1 MFAEL
6 SSLDQLVFEEAGVVA
21 VAPLLYSF
29 VHWLHLA
36 ARRDGI
42 TKLLFLARDGYL
54 LQQAYRAVIPAEE
67 QVAHHYMYASRRLFN
82 LAAIRELDEP
92 ALKFL
97 IGDRVEMPVA
107 NYLRRAGL
115 APDECR
121 AAIVAAGFADDQTVV
136 AAHDRG
142 RLRQLILSLEKP
154 VLAVA
159 AAERCRL
166 KAYADTLVDWDLDRC
181 AVVDVGWHGSLQ
193 GSLAGVLGLPP
204 ASLQGYYVGL
214 HFGAHK
220 RGGVPREAFLDES
233 KPNDFWLYQKTIR
246 RCVEFFELCLSE
258 SAGSI
263 YGLRQQG
270 AAFVP
275 LREGQSAAPA
285 VTTGLQALQAAAVAA
300 LASQPADQTRQQ
312 AWRGV
317 ERLLSHPTLDQA
329 RCFGDIVHQEGFGGA
344 GRLQQLAAP
353 RYTLAGY
360 VRHPLLFMTDWRG
373 AFWRRGFTARL

>member
-29 VHWLHLA
+29 AHWLHLA
-36 ARRDGI
+36 ARRDGV

-54 LQQAYRAVIPAEE
+54 LQQAYEAVIPSEE
-67 QVAHHYMYASRRLFN
+67 QVAHRYMYASRRLFN

-115 APDECR
+115 APDEHR
-121 AAIVAAGFADDQTVV
+121 AAIVAAGFTDEQTVV
-136 AAHDRG
+136 AAHDYG

-159 AAERCRL
+159 AGERRRL
-166 KAYADTLVDWDLDRC
+166 KAYADTLVDWDLDHC

-193 GSLAGVLGLPP
+193 GSLVGVLGLPP
-204 ASLQGYYVGL
+204 ASLRGYYLGL
-214 HFGAHK
+214 HFGSRK
-220 RGGVPREAFLDES
+220 RGGVPREAFIDES
-233 KPNDFWLYQKTIR
+233 RPNDFWLYQKTIR

-258 SAGSI
+258 SEGSI

-275 LREGQSAAPA
+275 LRESKSAAPA
-285 VTTGLQALQAAAVAA
+285 VTAGLRVLQAAAIGA
-300 LASQPADQTRQQ
+300 LASQPVDLRRQE

-317 ERLLSHPTLDQA
+317 ERLLSHPTSGQA
-329 RCFGDIVHQEGFGGA
+329 RCFGDIVHQEGFGGE
-344 GRLQQLAAP
+344 GRLQSLAAP

-360 VRHPLLFMTDWRG
+360 IRHPFIFMADWRG
-373 AFWRRGFTARL
+373 AFWRRGFIARL